1 MKEKLKYHLWAV
13 IFTLVYI
20 IGFTAVFISRGD
32 YEFLWYVL
40 VLVLLAGLVGITI
53 NRSDFDRIIIWG
65 LSLWGFL
72 HMAGGGIKV
81 DGGILYTLVL
91 LPIFDAGNEL
101 MILKYDQAVHF
112 FGFGVATLV
121 VYHLLRPY
129 LSAQTKMAVII
140 VITVV
145 AGTGLGVLNEIVEF
159 IAVLAIPDTNVG
171 GYYNTALDLVFNT
184 LGAVAAAFY
193 IAYYREPK
201 IYSHK
206 YGAFKKN

>member
-1 MKEKLKYHLWAV
+1 MEKLKYHFGAV
-13 IFTLVYI
+13 VFTIVYI
-20 IGFTAVFISRGD
+20 IGFTAVFISSGD

-40 VLVLLAGLVGITI
+40 VLVLLAGLVGVTI

-81 DGGILYTLVL
+81 GSGILYTLVL

-101 MILKYDQAVHF
+101 MIFKYDQAVHF

-129 LSAQTKMAVII
+129 LSVQTKMSVVI

-184 LGAVAAAFY
+184 LGAIAAAFY

-201 IYSHK
+201 IYTPK